1 LHLLETEVSVMSI
14 REQVVADL
22 KTLSDDQLRQVADY
36 LAFVRFQSL
45 RKSTPTI
52 SEADLAALYA
62 EFADEDRQL
71 AEEGIAEYAAELSK
85 EDAR

>member
-1 LHLLETEVSVMSI
+1 MSI